1 MEELLTVKA
10 KLKHQRHRI
19 VILIMVLSIFLS
31 ACTETEKPMPE
42 IPAPVLQS
50 VEINTNYLASHYYS
64 LSQKKVITSHQ
75 ISEWD
80 LRLCSQ
86 NDKYYIHLNTA
97 KNMRIARYN
106 GKFSDTMHPLNS
118 VKWQMDM
125 IADGKVIT
133 GMGNWGDF
141 SFTNPKSYGYTYLVD
156 LGYYTAG
163 NELGY
168 RKIEIIGCTNNQY
181 IIKFGL
187 LNDPL
192 GDTLKIDKKSGFN
205 NVFVLLE
212 SKAKVLE
219 VEPPSAKWDLLF
231 TQYGLSSQVKVD
243 GKISDTV
250 FSFTDMILLN
260 NAGRQIY
267 CDSIKSFDKITFW
280 DAEKYTYSSA
290 IDFIGNKW
298 RFYNSSS
305 DHNEVSNKNVYI
317 VKTSDNHIY
326 KIQIRSVD
334 KNAAG
339 ITKIEFMVINL

>member
-10 KLKHQRHRI
+10 KLKHQRHS
-19 VILIMVLSIFLS
+19 VVNLILVLSIFLS

-64 LSQKKVITSHQ
+64 LSQKKVIASHQ
-75 ISEWD
+75 ISDWD

-86 NDKYYIHLNTA
+86 NDKYYIYLNTA
-97 KNMRIARYN
+97 KNMRIAKYN
-106 GKFSDTMHPLNS
+106 GKFSDTVHQLNL

-125 IADGKVIT
+125 ITDGKAIT
-133 GMGNWGDF
+133 GMGSWGDF

-181 IIKFGL
+181 IIKYGL

-205 NVFVLLE
+205 NVYVLLE
-212 SKAKVLE
+212 SKAKVVE
-219 VEPPSAKWDLLF
+219 VEPPSASWDLLF
-231 TQYGLSSQVKVD
+231 TQYGLSSPVKVD

-260 NAGRQIY
+260 NVGRQIY

-305 DHNEVSNKNVYI
+305 DQYEVSNKNVYI
-317 VKTSDNHIY
+317 VKTSDNRIY

-334 KNAAG
+334 KRIAG
-339 ITKIEFMVINL
+339 ITKIDFMVINL